1 MHVAW
6 GSFAAVFL
14 VSFAAAVGVV
24 VLVAFALVG
33 LSSRAAWTDSP
44 DRSAQSARRVP
55 MTGPAG
61 TAIAGICL
69 AAAAAIVL
77 YGLWLI
83 VSA

>member
-6 GSFAAVFL
+6 GSFVAVFL
-14 VSFAAAVGVV
+14 VSFASAVGVV

-33 LSSRAAWTDSP
+33 LSSRAAWTASA
-44 DRSAQSARRVP
+44 DRSAQPARRVP
-55 MTGPAG
+55 KTASVG

-69 AAAAAIVL
+69 AAAAAVVL